1 MSSDRF
7 AAFFAYPTEGG
18 EERDSFVFLRDR
30 PEDDWLRLLG
40 YTEVRRFS
48 AGETI
53 ISAGEV
59 DRALYIVS
67 KGRLETLLPGV
78 EGDLHF
84 GTIGPGSVA
93 GEIAFLDGGPRSAT
107 IRAVS
112 DGELIRLSFEA
123 YEVLAARY
131 PELGRAILLDL
142 GRIMASRLRETNEA
156 LARAST

>member
-7 AAFFAYPTEGG
+7 AAFFAYPNEGG

-112 DGELIRLSFEA
+112 DGELLRLSFEA